1 MFVNVMNSYTLD
13 IKVKTQNKNGLSA
26 ILRMEF
32 RSDFFSS
39 GKYMHLHIRVHVFN

>member
-13 IKVKTQNKNGLSA
+13 ITQNKNGLSA

-39 GKYMHLHIRVHVFN
+39 GKYMHLDIRVHVFN